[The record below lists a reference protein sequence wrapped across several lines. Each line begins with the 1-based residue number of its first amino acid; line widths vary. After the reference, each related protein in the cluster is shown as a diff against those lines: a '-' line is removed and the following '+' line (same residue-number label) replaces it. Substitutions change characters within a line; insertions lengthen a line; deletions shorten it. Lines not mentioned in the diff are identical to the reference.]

1 MAKKGKSKPPIEK
14 CISAESI
21 RLVDRD
27 GKERMRLHA
36 GSSISGIQ
44 ILGPSGLPLI
54 ELQVTSDGEATL
66 RVANTN
72 CSTAISIGSNQ
83 NGNGITVHNHDGL
96 PSTSI
101 GIDHL
106 DDDASGPSG
115 GYLIVRDFKY
125 QNHAIIRPVT
135 E

>member
-1 MAKKGKSKPPIEK
+1 MAKKGKSKPLIEK

-21 RLVDRD
+21 RLVDRA

-44 ILGPSGLPLI
+44 ILGPSGLPMI

-66 RVANTN
+66 RIANSN
-72 CSTAISIGSNQ
+72 SSTAISIGSNQ
-83 NGNGITVHNHDGL
+83 NGNGITVHNYDGL

-106 DDDASGPSG
+106 GDDTSGPSG
-115 GYLIVRDFKY
+115 GYLVVRDLKN
-125 QNHAIIRPVT
+125 QNHKIIRPLT